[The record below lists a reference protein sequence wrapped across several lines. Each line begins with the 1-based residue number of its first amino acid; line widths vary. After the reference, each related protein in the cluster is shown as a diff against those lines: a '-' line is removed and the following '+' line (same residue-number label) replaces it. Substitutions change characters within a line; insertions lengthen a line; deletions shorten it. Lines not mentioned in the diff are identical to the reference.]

1 MIDIPVWLQDLNGI
15 AGVIGAIAG
24 LIAAVRSSK
33 AAAAA
38 DKAAASADKT
48 AAQVTPNGGGSMRDS
63 VTRTEADVSVIR
75 ASLEALT
82 NISRSQGHQ
91 IGEIRR
97 DLTAAVDRHETDVAR
112 LDRAIERQSDRPGD
126 GVA

>member
-24 LIAAVRSSK
+24 LIAAVRSGK

-48 AAQVTPNGGGSMRDS
+48 AAQVTPNGGSTMRDS
-63 VTRTEADVSVIR
+63 VSRTEADVAVIR
-75 ASLEALT
+75 ASLEGLA
-82 NISRSQGHQ
+82 NISRSMGHQ
-91 IGEIRR
+91 IGEVRR
-97 DLTAAVDRHETDVAR
+97 DLTAAVDRHEDDIRR
-112 LDRAIERQSDRPGD
+112 LDRAVERRDP
-126 GVA
+126 